1 MNKTLA
7 IKQLNVSW
15 TNYDPINFS
24 TLLECTEIQLVL
36 EEAVVVPPKQAE
48 GPVVRSRSAIEFVLR
63 PHDLGIAGRLEEID
77 LSPLSAYTDK
87 DLYWIL
93 VRLGMVFN
101 QDLTDEQIGNLCH
114 DMKVV
119 S

>member
-1 MNKTLA
+1 MKTLA
-7 IKQLNVSW
+7 IKQMNTKWVNHD
-15 TNYDPINFS
+15 TVNFS
-24 TLLECTEIQLVL
+24 TLLECEEIQLTL
-36 EEAVVVPPKQAE
+36 EEVIVIPPKQAE
-48 GPVVRSRSAIEFVLR
+48 GPVVRSRSTTEFILS
-63 PHDLGIAGRLEEID
+63 PHYFGVAGRLEEMD

-114 DMKVV
+114 DMRVA